1 MRCFL
6 IKDRNLFRGLE
17 NLNSKIMLIKKI
29 GTIKTWFAISAAVVV
44 ICLAACSRLANIE
57 GTWNGAAISYQQP
70 LAPGAAGSYGAV
82 ATNVSTQIATNMT
95 FSPDAR
101 KSGTGVVEF
110 MSGVDVL
117 NTVPF
122 EGKVVDPFEI
132 NIGATA
138 VCSGTYLFKDDD
150 EVVIAIDPASVKV
163 SIDPQA
169 VNYSENIATGQD
181 AARIDSLR
189 PAIVQH
195 YQRQLLPVMKDYYS
209 KITRIDDIKVKDNI
223 LSCEINDRDL
233 TFRRAQ

>member
-1 MRCFL
+1 
-6 IKDRNLFRGLE
+6 
-17 NLNSKIMLIKKI
+17 MLIKKI

-95 FSPDAR
+95 FVPDAQ
-101 KSGTGVVEF
+101 KSGAGTVEF
-110 MSGVDVL
+110 MSNVDVI

-122 EGKVVDPFEI
+122 EGKLVDPFEI

-138 VCSGTYLFKDDD
+138 VCTGTYHFEDQDDI
-150 EVVIAIDPASVKV
+150 VIAINPASIKV
-163 SIDPQA
+163 DIDPQA

-181 AARIDSLR
+181 AAQIDSLR
-189 PAIVQH
+189 PALVRQ
-195 YQRQLLPVMKDYYS
+195 YTRQLLPVMKDYYS
-209 KITRIDDIKVKDNI
+209 KITRIDDIKVKDGVM
-223 LSCEINDRDL
+223 SCEINDRDL